1 MDVSEA
7 LRRRRMVRRFT
18 GDPIKPEVAEGI
30 AAAVTDAPT
39 AGNAQG
45 ITVISV
51 TDPDQIRRLAS
62 ACGEQRYVD
71 QGFDPWLSM
80 AAQHIVLCAEPER
93 YRERYAEADKDPAVL
108 DAIPWW
114 WVDAGAALMA
124 ILLAAVDAG
133 LAAGFHGGHG
143 ADDVRPILGIP
154 DEVLLVGL
162 VAVGHPAPDRRSS
175 SLDRPKRKDA
185 VRRDT
190 W

>member
-1 MDVSEA
+1 MDVSDA

-18 GDPIKPEVAEGI
+18 GDPIKPEVAAGI

-51 TDPDQIRRLAS
+51 TDPDRIRRLAA

-71 QGFDPWLSM
+71 RGFDPWLSL

-108 DAIPWW
+108 NAIPWW

-175 SLDRPKRKDA
+175 SLDRPKRKD
-185 VRRDT
+185 VVHRDT

>member
-1 MDVSEA
+1 MDVSDS

-18 GDPIKPEVAEGI
+18 GEPIDADIAERI
-30 AAAVTDAPT
+30 AASITDAPT

-51 TDPDQIRRLAS
+51 TDPDKIRRLAL

-71 QGFDPWLSM
+71 RGFDPWLST

-93 YRERYAEADKDPAVL
+93 YRERYAETDKDAAVL

-124 ILLAAVDAG
+124 VLLSAVEFG

-154 DEVLLVGL
+154 DDILLVGV

-175 SLDRPKRKDA
+175 SLDRPKREDA
-185 VRRDT
+185 VRRDA

>member
-1 MDVSEA
+1 MDLSEA

-18 GDPIKPEVAEGI
+18 GDPIEPDVADRI
-30 AAAVTDAPT
+30 ASAAASAPT

-51 TDPDQIRRLAS
+51 TDQDRIRLLAT
-62 ACGEQRYVD
+62 ACGEQSYLDR
-71 QGFDPWLSM
+71 GFDPWLST
-80 AAQHIVLCAEPER
+80 AAQHIVLCAEPNR
-93 YRERYAEADKDPAVL
+93 YRDRYAEADKDASVL

-124 ILLAAVDAG
+124 ILLAAVAEE

-143 ADDVRPILGIP
+143 ADGVHAILGIP
-154 DEVLLVGL
+154 DQVELVGI
-162 VAVGHPAPDRRSS
+162 VAVGHPAPDQRSS
-175 SLDRPKRKDA
+175 SLDRPKREDA
-185 VRRDT
+185 VRRET

>member
-1 MDVSEA
+1 
-7 LRRRRMVRRFT
+7 MVRRFT
-18 GDPIKPEVAEGI
+18 GDPIDPQTAERI
-30 AAAVTDAPT
+30 AAAITDAPT

-51 TDPDQIRRLAS
+51 TDPNQIRRLAS
-62 ACGEQRYVD
+62 ACGEQLYVD
-71 QGFDPWLSM
+71 RGFDPWLST

-93 YRERYAEADKDPAVL
+93 YRERYAEADKNSAVL
-108 DAIPWW
+108 EAIPWW

-124 ILLAAVDAG
+124 ILLTAVEAG

-143 ADDVRPILGIP
+143 ADAVRPILGIP
-154 DEVLLVGL
+154 DDVLLVGV

-175 SLDRPKRKDA
+175 SLDRPKRVDA
-185 VRRDT
+185 IHRHR